1 MKTLKSSLFR
11 YFGLMLLL
19 VVAACHKGDSISLV
33 SDEYSKSGYYVQ
45 DISKT
50 TSVGKTLLKVNS
62 FQQTTEYSCGPAAVL
77 SLLHHYGRSGEE
89 LRIAEEMGTSTQTGT
104 TPEQMS
110 NWLNN
115 NGFQASWHEEGS
127 LEMIRENLANNV
139 PTLLEWS
146 DWGGHWVLVVGYDT
160 RNTES
165 ISDDVII
172 FADPYD
178 RHDDA
183 KDGLTWF
190 NAERFY
196 YMWYDAKLFG
206 RYMSRV
212 YLRARPIIQ

>member
-1 MKTLKSSLFR
+1 MKSLQSGMFR
-11 YFGLMLLL
+11 NIGLLL
-19 VVAACHKGDSISLV
+19 LLIVAACQKSDSIIVV
-33 SDEYSKSGYYVQ
+33 SDEYAVSGYYVQ

-50 TSVGKTLLKVNS
+50 HSAGKTLLKVDS
-62 FQQTTEYSCGPAAVL
+62 YQQTTEYSCGPAAVL
-77 SLLHHYGRSGEE
+77 SLLHHYERSGDE
-89 LRIAEEMGTSTQTGT
+89 LTIASEMGTSTLTGT

-127 LEMIRENLANNV
+127 LEMIRENLANKV
-139 PTLLEWS
+139 PTLVEWS

-160 RNTES
+160 RNTVS

-196 YMWYDAKLFG
+196 YMWYDARLFG

-212 YLRARPIIQ
+212 YIEAKPATQ

>member
-1 MKTLKSSLFR
+1 MKTLNSSLFR
-11 YFGLMLLL
+11 YFGMMLLL

-33 SDEYSKSGYYVQ
+33 SDENALSGYYVQ

-62 FQQTTEYSCGPAAVL
+62 YQQTTEYSCGPAAVL

-104 TPEQMS
+104 TPDQMS

-206 RYMSRV
+206 RFMSRV
-212 YLRARPIIQ
+212 YIKADFVQ

>member
-1 MKTLKSSLFR
+1 MKSLQSGIFR
-11 YFGLMLLL
+11 NIGLVLLL
-19 VVAACHKGDSISLV
+19 IVAACQKSDSIIVV
-33 SDEYSKSGYYVQ
+33 SDEYAVSGYYVQ

-50 TSVGKTLLKVNS
+50 HSAGKTLLKVDS
-62 FQQTTEYSCGPAAVL
+62 YQQTTEYSCGPAAVL
-77 SLLHHYGRSGEE
+77 SLLHHYERSGDE
-89 LRIAEEMGTSTQTGT
+89 LTIAGEMRTSTLTGT

-127 LEMIRENLANNV
+127 LEMIRENLANKV
-139 PTLLEWS
+139 PTLVEWS

-160 RNTES
+160 RNTVS

-196 YMWYDAKLFG
+196 YMWYDARLFG

-212 YLRARPIIQ
+212 YIEAEIAQD

>member
-1 MKTLKSSLFR
+1 MKTGKSNLFR
-11 YFGLMLLL
+11 NLGLMLLL
-19 VVAACHKGDSISLV
+19 LAAACQKSDSITVV
-33 SDEYSKSGYYVQ
+33 SDENAVSGYYVQ
-45 DISKT
+45 NISKT
-50 TSVGKTLLKVNS
+50 TSVGKTLLKVDS
-62 FQQTTEYSCGPAAVL
+62 YQQTTEYSCGPAAVL
-77 SLLHHYGRSGEE
+77 SLLHHYGKSGNE
-89 LRIAEEMGTSTQTGT
+89 LTIADEMGTSSQTGT
-104 TPEQMS
+104 RPEQIS

-115 NGFQASWHEEGS
+115 NGFQASWHEEGT
-127 LEMIRENLANNV
+127 LEMIRQNLADNV
-139 PTLLEWS
+139 PTLVEWS

-196 YMWYDAKLFG
+196 YMWYDARLFG
-206 RYMSRV
+206 RYMNRV
-212 YLRARPIIQ
+212 YIKAEFVQ